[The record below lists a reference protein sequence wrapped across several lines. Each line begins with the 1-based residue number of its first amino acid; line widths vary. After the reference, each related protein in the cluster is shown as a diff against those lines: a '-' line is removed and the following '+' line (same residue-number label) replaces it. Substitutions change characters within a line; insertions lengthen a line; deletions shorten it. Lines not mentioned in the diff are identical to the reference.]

1 MALDKVTSTTAGG
14 QSRAKAGL
22 TRLRRAGMA
31 ATVSAVGLLASGLAH
46 GLSMDD
52 ALARFYDSNPNLKAV
67 QLSVGSTNE
76 GVNQVTG
83 AALPQVSLGVSPQFS
98 RTYGY
103 NSTNNDGAMTGAG
116 DAFVNSGA
124 LGLTLSV
131 TQAVDL
137 SGSIGNQIESAYLGL
152 QSGWTGYY
160 GQEQGLLLE
169 AINVY
174 MNVLTARASE
184 TLSNASVAVFERQRD
199 EAQQRFEAGLGT
211 RTEVAAFEAA
221 LQGEKARAQQTV
233 GNRET
238 AEANFRRVFAAEPV
252 ALVFPESIP
261 NMPRSLN
268 EAIER
273 AMLNDPAL
281 LQAEKSLRAA
291 ELNILSAK
299 AQNGPSMSVT
309 ASARHN
315 QDLLRDSA
323 DYTTS
328 FAASTSINVP
338 LYQGGAG
345 VSRVRQATIDRDA
358 AEAQLN
364 AQRAQ
369 TRSNVISAWNNLQA
383 QEAALNSFVSQ
394 IQAAELAVR
403 SATAEEQA
411 GVSTKLVTLDA
422 EKDLTSAQVSLS
434 TTRSGQVVAGY
445 ALLQAMGDLTGEKLR
460 LPVNGGFFRPDEDL
474 DRRQVDNLATVI
486 YLGEERETTTPSFV
500 RWLYNQ
506 VTNPALNEGNGG
518 S

>member
-1 MALDKVTSTTAGG
+1 MAQEKVSLPKAVER
-14 QSRAKAGL
+14 SRLGAASA
-22 TRLRRAGMA
+22 RFRRARIV
-31 ATVSAVGLLASGLAH
+31 ATVSAISLFASGLANS
-46 GLSMDD
+46 LSMDD
-52 ALARFYDSNPNLKAV
+52 ALARFYDDNPTLKAV
-67 QLSVGSTNE
+67 QLSIGSTNE

-83 AALPQVSLGVSPQFS
+83 AALPQINLGVSPQFS

-103 NSTNNDGAMTGAG
+103 SGANNDGAMTGAG
-116 DAFVNSGA
+116 DVHVNSGA

-160 GQEQGLLLE
+160 AQEQGLLLE

-174 MNVLTARASE
+174 MNVLSTRAAE
-184 TLSNASVAVFERQRD
+184 TLSGASVAVFERQRN
-199 EAQQRFEAGLGT
+199 EAEQRFEAGLGT

-221 LQGEKARAQQTV
+221 LQGEKARAQQTI

-238 AEANFRRVFAAEPV
+238 AEANFRRVFGVEPRE
-252 ALVFPESIP
+252 LMFPSHIP

-281 LQAEKSLRAA
+281 LQAEKALRSA

-299 AQNGPSMSVT
+299 AQNGPSMSIT

-345 VSRVRQATIDRDA
+345 VSRVRQATVDRDA
-358 AEAQLN
+358 AEAQLT

-369 TRSNVISAWNNLQA
+369 TRANVIGAWNNLQA

-411 GVSTKLVTLDA
+411 GVSTKLAVIDA

-445 ALLQAMGDLTGEKLR
+445 ALLQAMGDLTSEKLR
-460 LPVNGGFFRPDEDL
+460 LPVTNGYFRPEDDL
-474 DRRQVDNLATVI
+474 SGRQVDNLATAI
-486 YLGEERETTTPSFV
+486 YLGEDRDTTTPSFV
-500 RWLYNQ
+500 RWLYNR
-506 VTNPALNEGNGG
+506 VTNPGLNQVSGGN
-518 S
+518 

>member
-1 MALDKVTSTTAGG
+1 MAQDTVSLPEAFER
-14 QSRAKAGL
+14 SRVRAVSA
-22 TRLRRAGMA
+22 RFRRAGIA
-31 ATVSAVGLLASGLAH
+31 ATVSAIGLLASGLAH
-46 GLSMDD
+46 GLSIDD
-52 ALARFYDSNPNLKAV
+52 ALARFYDGNPTLKAI
-67 QLSVGSTNE
+67 QLSTGSTNE

-83 AALPQVSLGVSPQFS
+83 AALPQINLGVSPQFS

-103 NSTNNDGAMTGAG
+103 NGANPDGAMTSGG
-116 DAFVNSGA
+116 DVHVNSGA

-160 GQEQGLLLE
+160 AQEQGLLIE
-169 AINVY
+169 AVNVY
-174 MNVLTARASE
+174 MNVLSTRAAE

-221 LQGEKARAQQTV
+221 LQGEKARAQQTI

-238 AEANFRRVFAAEPV
+238 AEANFRRVFGVEPSE
-252 ALVFPESIP
+252 LTFPDRIP

-281 LQAEKSLRAA
+281 LQAEKALRSA

-299 AQNGPSMSVT
+299 AQNGPSMSIT

-345 VSRVRQATIDRDA
+345 VSRVRQATVDRDA

-369 TRSNVISAWNNLQA
+369 TRANVIGAWNNLQA

-411 GVSTKLVTLDA
+411 GVGTKLATIDA

-445 ALLQAMGDLTGEKLR
+445 ALLQAMGDLTSEKLR
-460 LPVNGGFFRPDEDL
+460 LPVANGYFRPDEDL
-474 DRRQVDNLATVI
+474 SGRQVDNLATAI
-486 YLGEERETTTPSFV
+486 YLGEDRETTTPSFV
-500 RWLYNQ
+500 RWMYNQ
-506 VTNPALNEGNGG
+506 VTNPALNRM
-518 S
+518 

>member
-1 MALDKVTSTTAGG
+1 MAQDTVSLPKAIEW
-14 QSRAKAGL
+14 SRVRAVSA
-22 TRLRRAGMA
+22 RFRRAGIA
-31 ATVSAVGLLASGLAH
+31 ATVSAIGFLASGLAH
-46 GLSMDD
+46 GLSIDD
-52 ALARFYDSNPNLKAV
+52 ALARFYDGNPTLKAV
-67 QLSVGSTNE
+67 QLSIGSTNE

-83 AALPQVSLGVSPQFS
+83 AALPQINLGVSPQFS

-103 NSTNNDGAMTGAG
+103 NGANPDGAMTPGG
-116 DAFVNSGA
+116 DVHVNSGA

-160 GQEQGLLLE
+160 AQEQGLLIE
-169 AINVY
+169 AVNVY
-174 MNVLTARASE
+174 MNVLSTRAAE

-199 EAQQRFEAGLGT
+199 EAQQRFDAGLGT

-221 LQGEKARAQQTV
+221 LQGEKARAQQTI

-238 AEANFRRVFAAEPV
+238 AEANFRRVFGVEPQE
-252 ALVFPESIP
+252 LTFPDRIP

-273 AMLNDPAL
+273 AMVNDPAL
-281 LQAEKSLRAA
+281 LQAEKALRSA

-299 AQNGPSMSVT
+299 AQNGPSMSIT

-345 VSRVRQATIDRDA
+345 VSRVRQASVDRDA

-369 TRSNVISAWNNLQA
+369 TRANVIGAWNNLQA

-411 GVSTKLVTLDA
+411 GVGTKLATIDA

-445 ALLQAMGDLTGEKLR
+445 ALLQAMGDLTSEKLR
-460 LPVNGGFFRPDEDL
+460 LPVANGYFRPDEDL
-474 DRRQVDNLATVI
+474 SGRQVDNLATAL
-486 YLGEERETTTPSFV
+486 YLGEDRETTTPSFV
-500 RWLYNQ
+500 RWMYNQ
-506 VTNPALNEGNGG
+506 VTNPALNQM
-518 S
+518 

>member
-1 MALDKVTSTTAGG
+1 MTP
-14 QSRAKAGL
+14 
-22 TRLRRAGMA
+22 
-31 ATVSAVGLLASGLAH
+31 VGDVH
-46 GLSMDD
+46 
-52 ALARFYDSNPNLKAV
+52 
-67 QLSVGSTNE
+67 
-76 GVNQVTG
+76 
-83 AALPQVSLGVSPQFS
+83 
-98 RTYGY
+98 
-103 NSTNNDGAMTGAG
+103 
-116 DAFVNSGA
+116 VNSGA

-160 GQEQGLLLE
+160 AQEQGLLIE
-169 AINVY
+169 AVNVY
-174 MNVLTARASE
+174 MNVLSMRAAE

-221 LQGEKARAQQTV
+221 LQGEKARARQTI

-238 AEANFRRVFAAEPV
+238 AEANFRRVFGVEPSE
-252 ALVFPESIP
+252 LTFPDRIP

-281 LQAEKSLRAA
+281 LQAEKALRSA

-299 AQNGPSMSVT
+299 AQNGPSMSIT

-345 VSRVRQATIDRDA
+345 VSRVRQATVDRDA

-369 TRSNVISAWNNLQA
+369 TRANVIGAWNNLQA

-411 GVSTKLVTLDA
+411 GVGTKLATIDA

-445 ALLQAMGDLTGEKLR
+445 ALLQAMGDLTSEKLQ
-460 LPVNGGFFRPDEDL
+460 LPVANGYFRPDEDL
-474 DRRQVDNLATVI
+474 SGRQVDNLATAI
-486 YLGEERETTTPSFV
+486 YLGEDRETTTPSFV
-500 RWLYNQ
+500 RWMYNQ
-506 VTNPALNEGNGG
+506 VTNPALNQM
-518 S
+518 

>member
-1 MALDKVTSTTAGG
+1 MAQDTVSLPEAFER
-14 QSRAKAGL
+14 SRVRAVSA
-22 TRLRRAGMA
+22 RFRRAGIA
-31 ATVSAVGLLASGLAH
+31 ATVSAIGLLASGLAH
-46 GLSMDD
+46 GLSIDD
-52 ALARFYDSNPNLKAV
+52 ALARFYDGNPTLKAV
-67 QLSVGSTNE
+67 QLSIGSTNE

-83 AALPQVSLGVSPQFS
+83 AALPQINLGVSPQFS

-103 NSTNNDGAMTGAG
+103 NGANPDGAMTSGG
-116 DAFVNSGA
+116 DVHVNSGA

-160 GQEQGLLLE
+160 AQEQGLLIE
-169 AINVY
+169 AVNVY
-174 MNVLTARASE
+174 MNVLSTRAAE

-221 LQGEKARAQQTV
+221 LQGEKARAQQTI

-238 AEANFRRVFAAEPV
+238 AEANFRRVFGVEPSE
-252 ALVFPESIP
+252 LTFPDRIP

-281 LQAEKSLRAA
+281 LQAEKALRSA

-299 AQNGPSMSVT
+299 AQNGPSMSIT

-345 VSRVRQATIDRDA
+345 VSRVRQATVDRDA

-369 TRSNVISAWNNLQA
+369 TRANVIGAWNNLQA

-411 GVSTKLVTLDA
+411 GVGTKLATIDA

-445 ALLQAMGDLTGEKLR
+445 ALLQAMGDLTSEKLR
-460 LPVNGGFFRPDEDL
+460 LPVANGYFRPDEDL
-474 DRRQVDNLATVI
+474 SGRQVDNLATAI
-486 YLGEERETTTPSFV
+486 YLGEDRETTTPSFV
-500 RWLYNQ
+500 RWMYNQ
-506 VTNPALNEGNGG
+506 VTNPALNQM
-518 S
+518 

>member
-1 MALDKVTSTTAGG
+1 MAQDTVSS
-14 QSRAKAGL
+14 QSIERSRVRAVSA
-22 TRLRRAGMA
+22 RFRRAGIA
-31 ATVSAVGLLASGLAH
+31 ATVSAIGFLASGLAH
-46 GLSMDD
+46 GLSIDD
-52 ALARFYDSNPNLKAV
+52 ALARFDGNPTLKAV
-67 QLSVGSTNE
+67 QLSIGSTNE

-83 AALPQVSLGVSPQFS
+83 AALPQINLGVSPQFS

-103 NSTNNDGAMTGAG
+103 NGANPDVIAMTPVARS
-116 DAFVNSGA
+116 AMWCVRPQQN
-124 LGLTLSV
+124 V

-160 GQEQGLLLE
+160 AQEQGLLIE
-169 AINVY
+169 AVNVY
-174 MNVLTARASE
+174 MNVLSTRAAE

-221 LQGEKARAQQTV
+221 LQGERARAQQTI
-233 GNRET
+233 GNSET
-238 AEANFRRVFAAEPV
+238 AEANFRRVFGIEPSE
-252 ALVFPESIP
+252 LTFPDRIP

-281 LQAEKSLRAA
+281 LQAEKALRSA

-299 AQNGPSMSVT
+299 AQNGPSMSIT

-315 QDLLRDSA
+315 QNLLRDSA
-323 DYTTS
+323 DYTTD
-328 FAASTSINVP
+328 FIASTSINVP

-345 VSRVRQATIDRDA
+345 VSRVRQATVDRDA

-369 TRSNVISAWNNLQA
+369 TRANVIGAWNNLQA
-383 QEAALNSFVSQ
+383 QESALNSFVSQ
-394 IQAAELAVR
+394 IQAAELAER
-403 SATAEEQA
+403 SATAEEEA
-411 GVSTKLVTLDA
+411 GVGTKLATIDA

-445 ALLQAMGDLTGEKLR
+445 ALLQAMGDLTSEKLR
-460 LPVNGGFFRPDEDL
+460 LPVANGYFRP
-474 DRRQVDNLATVI
+474 TK
-486 YLGEERETTTPSFV
+486 T
-500 RWLYNQ
+500 
-506 VTNPALNEGNGG
+506 
-518 S
+518 